1 MSVPSAKF
9 NTKDRP
15 EFFRVLRGR
24 VNDYFQER
32 KISRNGNLNMKI
44 KTVFM
49 LTLYLTPLVLMLT
62 GLVSSFWPVFGMF
75 IIMGFGMSGIGL
87 SVMHD
92 ANHGSYSDNPT
103 VNRFMSYVLTLV
115 GGFHTNWQIQHNV
128 LHHSYTNVHGLD
140 EDIDKGIM
148 RFCPSQER
156 KEIFKYQAFYAPFL
170 YGLMTIYWLIGK
182 DFQQLSRYHKNNLL
196 AAQGLTY
203 NKALAYIIFNKL
215 LYISVFIVL
224 PIMLIDLP
232 LWQLAI
238 GYLSMQFIS
247 GLILALIFQP
257 AHVVEETHF
266 YQAEPTGS
274 SLENNWAIHQMQ
286 TTSNFANG
294 NKMFSWFVG
303 GLNYQIEH
311 HLFPNICHVHYRNL
325 AKIVKQTAKE
335 FDVPYHQHTTFLDAL
350 KSHFRF
356 LHHLGTGKYDR
367 DLEARIQA
375 GEQPAAKLA
384 NVA

>member
-24 VNDYFQER
+24 VNDHFQER
-32 KISRNGNLNMKI
+32 NISRHGNWDMKL

-62 GLVSSFWPVFGMF
+62 GIVSSFWPVLGMWV
-75 IIMGFGMSGIGL
+75 IMGFGMSGIGL

-92 ANHGSYSDNPT
+92 ANHGSYSDSPR
-103 VNRFMSYVLTLV
+103 VNRIMSYVIALV

-148 RFCPSQER
+148 RFCPTQER
-156 KEIFKYQAFYAPFL
+156 KKIFKYQAFYAPFL
-170 YGLMTIYWLIGK
+170 YALMTIYWFIGK

-196 AAQGLTY
+196 EAQGFTY
-203 NKALAYIIFNKL
+203 NTALASIL
-215 LYISVFIVL
+215 LVKIVYAAIFIVL
-224 PIMLIDLP
+224 PFMMIDLP
-232 LWQLAI
+232 VWQIAI
-238 GYLSMQFIS
+238 GYMTMQFIS

-266 YQAEPTGS
+266 YQAETTGT

-294 NKMFSWFVG
+294 STFFSWFVG
-303 GLNYQIEH
+303 GLNFQIEH
-311 HLFPNICHVHYRNL
+311 HLFPNVCHVHYRNIS
-325 AKIVKQTAKE
+325 KIVKETAAE
-335 FDVPYHQHTTFLDAL
+335 FDVPYFQHTTFLDAL

-367 DLEARIQA
+367 DLAARLKA
-375 GEQPAAKLA
+375 EQPAAELA
-384 NVA
+384 EVA

>member
-9 NTKDRP
+9 NTKA
-15 EFFRVLRGR
+15 
-24 VNDYFQER
+24 YFKER
-32 KISRNGNLNMKI
+32 NISRNGNWNMKL

-49 LTLYLTPLVLMLT
+49 LVLYLTPFVLMLT
-62 GLVSSFWPVFGMF
+62 GVVTSFWAVFGMWV
-75 IIMGFGMSGIGL
+75 IMGFGMSGIGL

-92 ANHGSYSDNPT
+92 ANHGSYSDNPR
-103 VNRFMSYVLTLV
+103 VNRFMSYILTIV
-115 GGFHTNWQIQHNV
+115 GGFHINWQIQHNV

-140 EDIDKGIM
+140 EDIEKGII
-148 RFCPSQER
+148 RFCPTQER
-156 KEIFKYQAFYAPFL
+156 KSIFKYQAFYAPFL
-170 YGLMTIYWLIGK
+170 YSLMTIYWLIGK

-196 AAQGLTY
+196 EAQGLTF
-203 NKALAYIIFNKL
+203 NKALAQIILVKL
-215 LYISVFIVL
+215 FYVAIFIAL
-224 PIMLIDLP
+224 PIVMVALP
-232 LWQLAI
+232 WWQTII
-238 GYLSMQFIS
+238 GFLTMQFMS

-266 YQAEPTGS
+266 FQAEPTGGS

-294 NKMFSWFVG
+294 STFFSWFVG

-311 HLFPNICHVHYRNL
+311 HLFPNICHVHYRNIS
-325 AKIVKQTAKE
+325 KIVKETAAE
-335 FDVPYHQHTTFLDAL
+335 FDIPYYQHTTFLDAL

-367 DLEARIQA
+367 DLEARLKAEKQA
-375 GEQPAAKLA
+375 APAKLA
-384 NVA
+384 KVA